1 MNCPGDDLATAISSA
16 SAGDTLVIGGTC
28 TGSFLINKKLTLLGA
43 TGATLD
49 GGGIGLL
56 SVLTGKVKLKDLTIK
71 GGVAPFPL
79 PDGGGIRN
87 TATLT
92 LTNVVVQGNTA
103 GIGGGISNNGG
114 LVTLSHSVVTGNS
127 STVAGGS
134 GRACSATA
142 R

>member
-1 MNCPGDDLATAISSA
+1 MASILSRIRLRALTIASVSATMACLFVGVAAPAHAATTIVNCPGDDLATAISSA

-49 GGGIGLL
+49 GGGMGRTL

-79 PDGGGIRN
+79 PDGGGI
-87 TATLT
+87 ATPPR
-92 LTNVVVQGNTA
+92 
-103 GIGGGISNNGG
+103 SP
-114 LVTLSHSVVTGNS
+114 
-127 STVAGGS
+127 
-134 GRACSATA
+134 
-142 R
+142 